1 VRRGVWAAL
10 ALSVLVTG
18 CVRPDGA
25 DRPDGRERYTMES
38 RAMEPTL
45 VNGQP
50 VTGRPVSGAYE
61 PRRGDVV
68 VIRPPDSWRTAE
80 GRTTEVVGDLV
91 IRRVIGLGGD
101 TLSCC
106 DVHGRIYLGSSPL
119 DEPYVTENAALT
131 DRGCRRR
138 SFAPVAVPGGQL
150 FVLGDR
156 RATAADS
163 RCLGAI
169 PVASVV
175 AVVDR

>member
-1 VRRGVWAAL
+1 MRRGVWAAL
-10 ALSVLVTG
+10 ALAILVTG
-18 CVRPDGA
+18 CVRPGDE

-38 RAMEPTL
+38 RAMEPTI
-45 VNGQP
+45 VDGQR
-50 VTGRPVSGAYE
+50 VTGRSVDGGYE

-68 VIRPPDSWRTAE
+68 VIRPPESWRTTE
-80 GRTTEVVGDLV
+80 GRTTEVIDDLV

-106 DVHGRIYLGSSPL
+106 DVQGRIYLGSSPL

-138 SFAPVAVPGGQL
+138 SFAPVAVPAGQL

-156 RATAADS
+156 RLTAADS
-163 RCLGAI
+163 RCLGA
-169 PVASVV
+169 VSAANVV